1 MVSMP
6 VIGRELCLLR
16 FEMVNKWID
25 LENNST
31 GRNSQFVIVFTPA
44 VKKTPSNDI
53 LLLVSC
59 YQQIFIF
66 GNFSHNVLD

>member
-6 VIGRELCLLR
+6 VIRRELCLLR

-44 VKKTPSNDI
+44 VKITPSNDH
-53 LLLVSC
+53 LLL
-59 YQQIFIF
+59 QDP
-66 GNFSHNVLD
+66 N